1 MTTPEQR
8 ARQTIDTLL
17 TAAGWQVQ
25 DRAALDLS
33 ASSRQAL
40 GAARGVAVREFPLK
54 TGFADYLLFVDRR
67 AIGAVEAKA
76 EGMPLSGIEPQS
88 EKYGAGLPA
97 VPPAWRKPLPFL
109 YESTGVET
117 FFTNGLEPDAR
128 SRRVFAFH
136 RPETLAEWARPQA
149 ERPDTLR
156 SRLRALPPLNTS
168 VLWSAQVEAVTNLER
183 SLAEGRPR
191 ALIQMATG
199 SGKTFTA
206 VSFIYRL
213 IKFAGARRVLFL
225 VDRSNLGRQAMK
237 EFQQYVTPDDGR
249 KFTEL
254 YNVQHL
260 QSNTVDPVSRVCITT
275 IQRLY
280 SMLAGEAEFDPENEE
295 GSLFDLGGALDR
307 EPPKEV
313 RYNPALP
320 IEYFD
325 VIVTD
330 ECHRSIYHLWRGVL
344 EYFDAFI
351 IGLTATPNK
360 QTFGFFEQNL
370 VMEYSRQRA
379 VADAVNVDGQVYRI
393 RTAITEGGGKVDAGY
408 FVDKRDRLTRK
419 RRWEELDDDLVYTA
433 NQLDRDVVAEDQIR
447 TVLRTFRDRLP
458 TDIFP
463 GRTEVPKTLIFAKD
477 DSHAEDIVRI
487 AREEFGKGND
497 FCQKITYKV
506 TGVKPEELIAA
517 FRNSYNPRIAVT
529 VDMIATGTDVKP
541 LEILL
546 FMRQVQSR
554 GLFEQ
559 MLGRGTRVISATD
572 LQAVTPDAGEKTHFV
587 LIDAVGVVDQPKVEV
602 GTLDRKRSVSFDKLL
617 EAVALGARD
626 EDTLTSLAARLGRLE
641 KGLGESDRKEL
652 RLILDGDENSSRAA
666 PLRDLANAL
675 LDATDPDAIVR
686 LAGPGS
692 ADPDSLDPDQLVAAR
707 ESLVELATR
716 PFDQPALRAKL
727 VSIQKRNEQTIDTVS
742 ADTLREA
749 AFTQYEIRNTVESF
763 RQYIIDHR
771 DEIAAL
777 QIIFSRP
784 RAQQRLS
791 FRQVKELAEQLEQP
805 PHNWTTQSLWQAYA
819 QLERDRV
826 RGAAGKRVLT
836 DLISLVRHAAQM
848 DDELVPFPELVRARY
863 KEWFAA
869 QERAGRKFSTEQRWW
884 LDKIA
889 EHVAVNVAIS
899 ADDLSGGEFYNRGG
913 LYRANQA
920 FGSEL
925 VPLLEELNGVLVG

>member
-1 MTTPEQR
+1 MTAPEQR
-8 ARQTIDTLL
+8 ARGTIDALL
-17 TAAGWQVQ
+17 TDAGWQVQ
-25 DRAALDLS
+25 DRAALNLS
-33 ASSRQAL
+33 A
-40 GAARGVAVREFPLK
+40 GRGVVVREFALK
-54 TGFADYLLFVDRR
+54 TGFADYLLFVDRK
-67 AIGAVEAKA
+67 AIGAVEAKP

-88 EKYGAGLPA
+88 EKYGAGLPD
-97 VPPAWRKPLPFL
+97 VPPAWRRPLPFL

-117 FFTNGLEPDAR
+117 YFTNGLDPEAR

-136 RPETLAEWARPQA
+136 RPETLAEWASG
-149 ERPDTLR
+149 PDTVR
-156 SRLRALPPLNTS
+156 GRLQRLPPLNTTG
-168 VLWSAQVEAVTNLER
+168 LWSAQVEAVNNLER
-183 SLAEGRPR
+183 SLAEGRQR

-206 VSFIYRL
+206 VSSIYRL
-213 IKFAGARRVLFL
+213 IKFGGARRVLFL
-225 VDRSNLGRQAMK
+225 VDRSNLGRQTLK

-249 KFTEL
+249 KFSEL

-280 SMLAGEAEFDPENEE
+280 SMLAGEAEFDPANEE
-295 GSLFDLGGALDR
+295 GSLFELGGTLNGQ
-307 EPPKEV
+307 PPKEV
-313 RYNPALP
+313 RYNARLP

-330 ECHRSIYHLWRGVL
+330 ECHRSIYNLWRGAL

-360 QTFGFFEQNL
+360 QTFGFFNQNL

-379 VADAVNVDGQVYRI
+379 VADAVYVEGQVYRI
-393 RTAITEGGGKVDAGY
+393 RTAISEGGAKVDAG
-408 FVDKRDRLTRK
+408 FIVDKRDRLTRR
-419 RRWEELDDDLVYTA
+419 RRWEELEDDLVYTA

-447 TVLRTFRDRLP
+447 TVMRAFRDKLF

-463 GRTEVPKTLIFAKD
+463 GRREVPKTLIFAKD

-506 TGVKPEELIAA
+506 TGVKPEDLIAA

-572 LQAVTPDAGEKTHFV
+572 LQAVTPDAGEKTRFV
-587 LIDAVGVVDQPKVEV
+587 LIDAVGVADNPKVDV

-617 EAVALGARD
+617 EAVAVGARD

-641 KGLGESDRKEL
+641 KGLSETDRREL
-652 RLILDGDENSSRAA
+652 RLILDGDADSSRPA

-675 LDATDPDAIVR
+675 LDATDPDAIAELTGSETPNPAQ
-686 LAGPGS
+686 LA
-692 ADPDSLDPDQLVAAR
+692 AAR

-716 PFDQPALRAKL
+716 PFDKPSLRQKL
-727 VSIQKRNEQTIDTVS
+727 ASIQKRNEQTIDTVTR
-742 ADTLREA
+742 DRVMEA
-749 AFTQYEIRNTVESF
+749 GFTDGAPRTTIESF
-763 RQYIIDHR
+763 RAYIQEHH
-771 DEIAAL
+771 DEITAL

-784 RAQQRLS
+784 KAQQRLS
-791 FRQVKELAEQLEQP
+791 FRQVKELAEQLELP
-805 PHNWTTQSLWQAYA
+805 PRNWTTQALWQAYA

-826 RGAAGKRVLT
+826 RGATGKRVLT

-863 KEWFAA
+863 DDWYAA
-869 QERAGRKFSTEQRWW
+869 QEQAGRKFSAEQRWW

-899 ADDLSGGEFYNRGG
+899 EADLASGEFYNRGG
-913 LYRANQA
+913 VYRARQA
-920 FGSEL
+920 FGAEL
-925 VPLLEELNGVLVG
+925 TPLLEELNGVLVGYTT

>member
-1 MTTPEQR
+1 MATPEQR
-8 ARQTIDTLL
+8 ARQTIDALL
-17 TAAGWQVQ
+17 TACGWQVQ
-25 DRAALDLS
+25 DRSALD
-33 ASSRQAL
+33 L
-40 GAARGVAVREFPLK
+40 GAARGVAVREFPLR
-54 TGFADYLLFVDRR
+54 TGFADYLLFVDRK
-67 AIGAVEAKA
+67 AIGAVEAKP

-88 EKYGAGLPA
+88 EKYGAGLPDI
-97 VPPAWRKPLPFL
+97 PPAWRKPLPFL

-117 FFTNGLEPDAR
+117 YFTNGLEPDAR

-149 ERPDTLR
+149 GRADTLR
-156 SRLRALPPLNTS
+156 GRLRSLPALNTTG
-168 VLWSAQVEAVTNLER
+168 LWSAQVEAVNNLER

-213 IKFAGARRVLFL
+213 IKFADARRVLFL
-225 VDRSNLGRQAMK
+225 VDRSNLGRQTLK

-249 KFTEL
+249 KFVEL

-260 QSNTVDPVSRVCITT
+260 QSNTVDPVCRVCITT

-280 SMLAGEAEFDPENEE
+280 SMLAGEAEFDPANEE
-295 GSLFDLGGALDR
+295 GSLFELGGALDR
-307 EPPKEV
+307 QPAKEV

-330 ECHRSIYHLWRGVL
+330 ECHRSIYNLWRGAL

-379 VADAVNVDGQVYRI
+379 VADAVNVEGQVYRI
-393 RTAITEGGGKVDAGY
+393 RTAISEGGGKVEAGY
-408 FVDKRDRLTRK
+408 FVDKRDRLTRR
-419 RRWEELDDDLVYTA
+419 RRWEELDDDLVYSA

-447 TVLRTFRDRLP
+447 TVIRAFRDRLF
-458 TDIFP
+458 TEIFP
-463 GRTEVPKTLIFAKD
+463 GRTQVPKTLIFAKD

-487 AREEFGKGND
+487 AREEFARGND

-506 TGVKPEELIAA
+506 TGVKPEDLIVA

-572 LQAVTPDAGEKTHFV
+572 LQAVTPDAGEKTRFV
-587 LIDAVGVVDQPKVEV
+587 LIDAVGVVDNPKVDV

-617 EAVALGARD
+617 EAVAVGARD
-626 EDTLTSLAARLGRLE
+626 EDTLSSLAARLGRLE
-641 KGLGESDRKEL
+641 KSLSESDRREL
-652 RLILDGDENSSRAA
+652 RLILDGDPESGRPA

-675 LDATDPDAIVR
+675 LDATDPDAIAQVT
-686 LAGPGS
+686 GS
-692 ADPDSLDPDQLVAAR
+692 ETPDPAQIAAAR

-716 PFDQPALRAKL
+716 PFDKPSLRQKL
-727 VSIQKRNEQTIDTVS
+727 VSIQKRNEQTIDVVS
-742 ADTLREA
+742 ADTLKEA
-749 AFTQYEIRNTVESF
+749 AFTDYAIRNTVESF
-763 RQYIIDHR
+763 RQYIQDHR

-784 RAQQRLS
+784 QAEQRLS
-791 FRQVKELAEQLEQP
+791 FQQVKELAEQLEQP

-826 RGAAGKRVLT
+826 RGATGRRVLT

-848 DDELVPFPELVRARY
+848 DDELVPFPEVVRARY
-863 KEWFAA
+863 QDWLAA
-869 QERAGRKFSTEQRWW
+869 QEQAGRKFSAEQLWW

-889 EHVAVNVAIS
+889 KHVAVNVAIS
-899 ADDLSGGEFYNRGG
+899 EEDLGGGEFYNRGG
-913 LYRANQA
+913 VFRARQA

-925 VPLLEELNGVLVG
+925 GPMLEELNGVLVG